1 MMNAAS
7 TSLIFRCL
15 TITEMTHQDDLE
27 YKSMRVTKIGDDQYG
42 NDMIN
47 VIIAEPSDTYPT
59 ISNDFLKLFGH
70 VWLVERW
77 MDDNI
82 EGNIKQLKDDLQ
94 SQDT

>member
-1 MMNAAS
+1 
-7 TSLIFRCL
+7 
-15 TITEMTHQDDLE
+15 MTHQDDLE
-27 YKSMRVTKIGDDQYG
+27 YKSMRVNEQRPLTILG

-77 MDDNI
+77 I
-82 EGNIKQLKDDLQ
+82 TTISRKY
-94 SQDT
+94 

>member
-42 NDMIN
+42 NDRVN
-47 VIIAEPSDTYPT
+47 VIVQNHLTPIQ
-59 ISNDFLKLFGH
+59 LFRMIFEI
-70 VWLVERW
+70 VWSCLAR
-77 MDDNI
+77 
-82 EGNIKQLKDDLQ
+82 
-94 SQDT
+94 

>member
-42 NDMIN
+42 NDRVN
-47 VIIAEPSDTYPT
+47 VIAEPSDTYPT
-59 ISNDFLKLFGH
+59 ISNDF
-70 VWLVERW
+70 
-77 MDDNI
+77 
-82 EGNIKQLKDDLQ
+82 
-94 SQDT
+94 